1 MKEWV
6 GHLIALQ
13 DIDMRI
19 RRMQMRMKLL
29 PKEKTK
35 LAEEHTNAD
44 AELKAKRA
52 KSKKCELDIKQ
63 VESEISQFNIEVA
76 KLQSQSAMVKKN
88 DEYRALLSEIGHR
101 NGKISDCETKE
112 LMLMDE
118 LDEDKNEFKEYQ
130 KQHHA
135 RTKVIEDEINE
146 LSSMED
152 ELNEEITRQRRGRRG
167 FESKLTVDVLNIY
180 NRLLKRQG
188 IPFVRIHNDSCG
200 NCHLKLIP
208 QTVAEA
214 KKGAITTCENCAHML
229 YLEKN

>member
-1 MKEWV
+1 MKEWI

-29 PKEKTK
+29 PKEKAK
-35 LAEEHTNAD
+35 LAEEHVAAD
-44 AELKAKRA
+44 AELKAKRE

-63 VESEISQFNIEVA
+63 VESEIAQFNTEIN
-76 KLQSQSAMVKKN
+76 KLQSQSVMVKKN

-101 NGKISDCETKE
+101 NEKISDCETRE
-112 LMLMDE
+112 IMLMDE
-118 LDEDKNEFKEYQ
+118 LEEDQNEFKEYK
-130 KQHHA
+130 KQHNA
-135 RTKVIEDEINE
+135 RTKVIEDEISE
-146 LSSMED
+146 LSTMED
-152 ELNEEITRQRRGRRG
+152 ELNEEISRQRRGRRG

-188 IPFVRIHNDSCG
+188 TPFVEIHNGSCG

-208 QTVAEA
+208 QTVAET

-229 YLEKN
+229 YLKKI